1 MNHKYVNRITGKTI
15 YLGPAG
21 KTIFDTKKES
31 KNFVYMGEISK
42 EEQEKEE
49 QSKQKNNAE
58 ILSDAA
64 EKEKR
69 NSELTETVKR
79 KADELTQEQL
89 DALTAE
95 KKIVI
100 DETPETPETPESI
113 DEKSD
118 EEKSKSK
125 SKKKSDE
132 QKEK

>member
-21 KTIFDTKKES
+21 KTIFETKKES
-31 KNFVYMGEISK
+31 KDFVYMGEISK

-49 QSKQKNNAE
+49 QSKQKNKAE

-69 NSELTETVKR
+69 NAELTKTVKT
-79 KADELTQEQL
+79 KPNELTQEEL

-100 DETPETPETPESI
+100 DETPETPEAI
-113 DEKSD
+113 DEKP
-118 EEKSKSK
+118 EEKPEDKEEKAKST
-125 SKKKSDE
+125 KKK
-132 QKEK
+132 